1 MIVMVMRTMTAR
13 VTALRMRRRGG
24 GVLVLRV
31 FHAVNLAPIPSPTNT
46 RLARGFMSQAALSL
60 PVSLSSR
67 RLFPEQAL
75 PEVPNAIDL

>member
-1 MIVMVMRTMTAR
+1 MIVMIMRTMTAR

-46 RLARGFMSQAALSL
+46 RLARGFY
-60 PVSLSSR
+60 VSSGVVIASVA
-67 RLFPEQAL
+67 FFQKAL
-75 PEVPNAIDL
+75 PGTGSP